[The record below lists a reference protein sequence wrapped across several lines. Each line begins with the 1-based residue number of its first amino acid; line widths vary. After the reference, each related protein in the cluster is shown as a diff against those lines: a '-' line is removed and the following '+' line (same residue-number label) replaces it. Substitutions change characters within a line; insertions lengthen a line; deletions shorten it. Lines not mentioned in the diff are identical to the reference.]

1 MRRTMLHCILM
12 QIVAAA
18 SGCAPS
24 FALKPVNHTGQSG
37 GEPEVIGY
45 DSNGDGEVDFRTVYD
60 PAGRIAALIYGQ
72 GPQAERIELAD
83 IPPEEKRHLVI
94 VLDGVGY
101 GLAKE
106 FYEAGHLRYCA
117 PPSRVIAPYPTLTD
131 LSLNDALAAGRSSG
145 FEALYYDAQANK
157 LAGGSWAYLRGEN
170 MPYNALLD
178 YRADLLTDALSYLF
192 PWHEFK
198 IELAAAQRK
207 FAAWNK
213 KEFIAYFVS
222 MAGLG
227 TRNGAEGHRRALA
240 MLDRLVLDALWES
253 RGRVQVTLF
262 SDHGHSYTVSQR
274 APIEQHLEDRG
285 WRVRETLEDPRDVVY
300 IRFGLETYA
309 SFATQSPAELAADLV
324 AVEGVEIASFSEGNH
339 VVVLGPDGQRAH
351 VREVD
356 GEYAY
361 EQVTGDPLKY
371 GPILDNYSSADGLQ
385 RGVAPAA
392 PRSQVVQQ
400 VLHHTQDKDTEQSSP
415 DATDTY
421 PADWLLEASATH
433 EYPAPLQRLWRAHR
447 GDLAANTPDV
457 IISLGD
463 AWYSGSKGFAGAVE
477 IESTHGGLNYAN
489 SATFIM
495 SSLGKFP
502 DVLRSRDIPAHMA
515 ELLNVPA
522 WPLKRIAGLQE
533 GRPAVD
539 R

>member
-18 SGCAPS
+18 SGCGPS
-24 FALKPVNHTGQSG
+24 FALKPITHTGESG
-37 GEPEVIGY
+37 RKPEVIGY
-45 DSNGDGEVDFRTVYD
+45 DSDGNGEVDFRTVFGPD
-60 PAGRIAALIYGQ
+60 GRITSLIYGR
-72 GPQAERIELAD
+72 GDEAERIELAD

-106 FYEAGHLRYCA
+106 FYDAGHLRYCA
-117 PPSRVIAPYPTLTD
+117 SPSPVIAPYPTLTD
-131 LSLNDALAAGRSSG
+131 LSLNDALAAGTSDG
-145 FEALYYDAQANK
+145 FEALYYDPQTNK

-198 IELAAAQRK
+198 IELGAAQRQ
-207 FAAWNK
+207 FAAGDD

-227 TRNGAEGHRRALA
+227 TRNGAEGHRRALT
-240 MLDRLVLDALWES
+240 MLDRLVLDAMWES

-262 SDHGHSYTVSQR
+262 SDHGHSYTVSER
-274 APIEQHLEDRG
+274 IPIEQHLEDRG
-285 WRVRETLEDPRDVVY
+285 WRVRKSLEASRDVVY

-309 SFATQSPAELAADLV
+309 SFATQSPAELAADLI
-324 AVEGVEIASFSEGNH
+324 ALEGVDIASYNEEDY
-339 VVVLGPDGQRAH
+339 VVVLGQDGQRAH
-351 VREVD
+351 VRQVD

-361 EQVTGDPLKY
+361 EQVTGDPLKI
-371 GPILDNYSSADGLQ
+371 GPILSMYS
-385 RGVAPAA
+385 P
-392 PRSQVVQQ
+392 QV
-400 VLHHTQDKDTEQSSP
+400 K
-415 DATDTY
+415 DTY
-421 PADWLLEASATH
+421 PADWLLEATATH

-447 GDLAANTPDV
+447 GGLAKHTPDV
-457 IISLGD
+457 IISLGN
-463 AWYSGSKGFAGAVE
+463 AWYSGAKGFASAVE

-495 SSLGKFP
+495 SSLGEFP
-502 DVLRSRDIPAHMA
+502 DVLRSRDIPEHMA
-515 ELLNVPA
+515 ELLDVDT
-522 WPLKRIAGLQE
+522 WPLKRDTTDRKE